1 MNTQERIKLYRKKKN
16 LSQSQMA
23 SVIGISQA
31 AYAKIESGVTGNI
44 TLVVATGIA
53 KALGEDFNEVF
64 EIEKDNKTIVSL
76 KDEIEELKNRIS
88 EKDLLIRSISS
99 QHKYTKDV
107 LIAEVY
113 LFHYNQLAKLRE
125 QLETC
130 TNDNVRSALTE
141 EISRVEKAE
150 KRKYRI
156 FTTTGVLEQSDID
169 DVYSRMNE
177 NYEGYLD
184 DIKRFK

>member
-1 MNTQERIKLYRKKKN
+1 MNTQERIKLYRKQKN

-64 EIEKDNKTIVSL
+64 EIEKDNKTIVGL
-76 KDEIEELKNRIS
+76 KAEIVELKSRIS
-88 EKDLLIRSISS
+88 EKDLLIKSISS

-125 QLETC
+125 QLENC
-130 TNDNVRSALTE
+130 SNENVRKTLTE
-141 EISRVEKAE
+141 EISHVQKME
-150 KRKYRI
+150 KRKYKTYI
-156 FTTTGVLEQSDID
+156 TTGVLEQSDID
-169 DVYSRMNE
+169 DVYSRMSE
-177 NYEGYLD
+177 NYEGYLND
-184 DIKRFK
+184 LKRFA

>member
-64 EIEKDNKTIVSL
+64 EIEKDNKTIDAL
-76 KDEIEELKNRIS
+76 KDEVEELRTRIS
-88 EKDLLIRSISS
+88 EKDLLIKSISS

-169 DVYSRMNE
+169 EVYSRMNE

>member
-1 MNTQERIKLYRKKKN
+1 MNTQERIKLYRKQKN

-31 AYAKIESGVTGNI
+31 AYAKIESGVTENM

-76 KDEIEELKNRIS
+76 KDEIEELKRRIS
-88 EKDLLIRSISS
+88 EKDLLIKSISS

-125 QLETC
+125 QFE
-130 TNDNVRSALTE
+130 NSSNENVRKTLTE
-141 EISRVEKAE
+141 EISRVQKME
-150 KRKYRI
+150 KRKYKTYI
-156 FTTTGVLEQSDID
+156 TTGVLEQSDID
-169 DVYSRMNE
+169 DVYSRMSE

-184 DIKRFK
+184 DLKRFA